1 MDDERRALALAHLI
15 QQPVQHVALAA
26 PATEQ
31 RLTLSDHCPPERN
44 DQGLDPGLPWCG
56 GDRQRPTVGGVAA
69 PADDTTHPCRVAI
82 VTRGSRGLGRDVMR
96 TLAGR
101 GYAVVV
107 YYVRDQRGAE
117 AAVEEVLAT
126 NGSALTVR
134 GHVADELDVERL
146 FAETIKAFGGVD
158 VVVHAGGQISLGP
171 GPTGGLDTFG
181 APLPASVLGTFV
193 VNRKA
198 ARELRD
204 GGAIVNIFGS
214 CVGFTRPTR
223 AAHAPS
229 YDTAAAITR
238 AIANELRG
246 RDITVNAVV
255 LERERPAIV
264 AELVEAVA
272 FLASEAGHGVN
283 GQVIRFNG
291 GLE

>member
-1 MDDERRALALAHLI
+1 M
-15 QQPVQHVALAA
+15 
-26 PATEQ
+26 
-31 RLTLSDHCPPERN
+31 SPERN
-44 DQGLDPGLPWCG
+44 DQGPDPGLPWCDG
-56 GDRQRPTVGGVAA
+56 GRQRPTVGGVAA
-69 PADDTTHPCRVAI
+69 PADDTTRNYRVAI
-82 VTRGSRGLGRDVMR
+82 VTGGSHGLGRDVMR

-107 YYVRDQRGAE
+107 YYVRDQRAAD
-117 AAVEEVLAT
+117 AAVEEVLAAH
-126 NGSALTVR
+126 GSALTVR
-134 GHVADELDVERL
+134 GDVADELDVERL
-146 FAETIKAFGGVD
+146 FAETINAFGGVD
-158 VVVHAGGQISLGP
+158 VVVHAVGQISLGP
-171 GPTGGLDTFG
+171 APTGGLDTFG
-181 APLPASVLGTFV
+181 APLPTSVLGTFV

-214 CVGFTRPTR
+214 VVGLARRTH

-229 YDTAAAITR
+229 HDAAAAITR
-238 AIANELRG
+238 AIANELHG

-264 AELVEAVA
+264 AELVNAVA

-283 GQVIRFNG
+283 GRVIRFNG